1 MTTKLIRVA
10 DYIAQRCVDAGAR
23 HVFLVTGGGAMHLN
37 DAFGRNKNL
46 EPVCFHHEQAAAIAA
61 ESYNRLTNRLAVL
74 NVTTGPGGIN
84 ALNGVYGAYV
94 DSLGMLVVSGQVK
107 RETYL
112 RNYKLSLR
120 QLGDQEVDIVSMAK
134 LAVKYATVLQDP
146 LLVREVMDKAIY
158 LVNHG
163 RPGPVWID
171 VPVDVQGAL
180 IDSNELLPY
189 AGGDLGLIA
198 DPDVADNTRLELM
211 QKSNPAISIQID
223 KVLEKLLAAK
233 RPVIFAGMGP
243 RIAGVHPEFLALLEK
258 LKVPVV
264 TGWNA
269 HDVLTNDSPYY
280 AGRPGTVG
288 DRAGNFT
295 VQNADFLL
303 VIGSRLNVRQVSY
316 NWKSF
321 APNAWKAMVDVD
333 HAELNK
339 PTLDIDL
346 KICANLKIFIPALNA
361 ALFGYEVP
369 KAHQEYLAWCQ
380 ERVKKYPTVLS
391 EYLKH
396 DIKNHINLY
405 VFMEKLFTGLSS
417 DDVVVTGNGS
427 ACVVSFQAGK
437 LKLGQRL
444 YTNSGNAS
452 MGYDLP
458 AAIGASIA
466 LGKKK
471 VICLAGDGSLMMNLQ
486 ELQTMVG
493 YKLPIKVI
501 VINNNGYHS
510 IRQTQQAYFSDN
522 MFGISPEDGV
532 SLPDFV
538 ALAKGFNITSIAVHS
553 LKEWESEEV
562 QELLNSD
569 RGVLFEVFVD
579 PDLPFSPKLAS
590 RKLPDGSMVS
600 PSLEDMA
607 PFLSR
612 EELASNMFS
621 KEINGE

>member
-1 MTTKLIRVA
+1 MANKIRVA
-10 DYIAQRCVDAGAR
+10 DYIASRCVEAGAK

-37 DAFGRNKNL
+37 DAFGRNKEI

-61 ESYNRLTNRLAVL
+61 ESYYRLTNRLAVL

-94 DSLGMLVVSGQVK
+94 DSLGMLVISGQVK

-112 RNYKLSLR
+112 RNYPIALR
-120 QLGDQEVDIVSMAK
+120 QLGDQEIDIVSMAR
-134 LAVKYATVLQDP
+134 LVVKYATVLQDP
-146 LLVREVMDKAIY
+146 QMVREVMDKAIY

-163 RPGPVWID
+163 RPGPVWVD

-180 IDSNELLPY
+180 IDPDGLMPYTAGNAGLLV
-189 AGGDLGLIA
+189 
-198 DPDVADNTRLELM
+198 DPDVSENTLLELA
-211 QKSNPAISIQID
+211 KVESSSLNSKIEQIV
-223 KVLEKLLAAK
+223 KQFLQAK

-243 RIAGVHPEFLALLEK
+243 RISGMHKEFLQLLDT

-303 VIGSRLNVRQVSY
+303 VLGSRLNIRQVSY

-321 APNAWKAMVDVD
+321 ASNAWKAMVDVD
-333 HAELNK
+333 QAELDK
-339 PTLDIDL
+339 PTLNIDL
-346 KICANLKIFIPALNA
+346 KICANLKEFIPSLRKALKT
-361 ALFGYEVP
+361 YEPP
-369 KAHQEYLAWCQ
+369 KTHLEYLEWCR
-380 ERVKKYPTVLS
+380 ERVKRYPTVLP
-391 EYLKH
+391 EYYEKQGP
-396 DIKNHINLY
+396 INLY
-405 VFMEKLFTGLSS
+405 VWMKDLFDHLGK
-417 DDVVVTGNGS
+417 DEVVITGNGS
-427 ACVVSFQAGK
+427 ACVVSFQAAE
-437 LKLGQRL
+437 LKSGQRL

-466 LGKKK
+466 LGRKK

-486 ELQTMVG
+486 ELQTVVG
-493 YKLPIKVI
+493 YQLPIKV
-501 VINNNGYHS
+501 VVLNNNGYHS

-522 MFGISPEDGV
+522 MFGIGPDDGV
-532 SLPDFV
+532 TLPNFV
-538 ALAKGFNITSIAVHS
+538 ELAKAFNIPSVGIRTMEEWSSTS
-553 LKEWESEEV
+553 V
-562 QELLNSD
+562 QELLNND
-569 RGVLFEVFVD
+569 QCALIELFVD
-579 PDLPFSPKLAS
+579 PELSFSPKLAS
-590 RKLPDGSMVS
+590 RKLPDGTMVS

-612 EELASNMFS
+612 EELADNLLS
-621 KEINGE
+621 KKGKS

>member
-1 MTTKLIRVA
+1 MATKVRVA
-10 DYIAQRCVDAGAR
+10 DYIASRCVEAGAK

-37 DAFGRNKNL
+37 DAFGRNQDL

-61 ESYNRLTNRLAVL
+61 ESYYRLTNRMAVL

-112 RNYKLSLR
+112 RNYPIALR
-120 QLGDQEVDIVSMAK
+120 QLGDQEVDIVSMARPV
-134 LAVKYATVLQDP
+134 VKYATVLQDP
-146 LLVREVMDKAIY
+146 QLVRQVMDKAIY
-158 LVNHG
+158 LANHG
-163 RPGPVWID
+163 RPGPVWVD

-180 IDSNELLPY
+180 IDPDELTAY
-189 AGGDLGLIA
+189 TAGNAGLMV
-198 DPDVADNTRLELM
+198 DPDVSENTLLELVGA
-211 QKSNPAISIQID
+211 KTSSLNAQID
-223 KVLEKLLAAK
+223 EIVKRLLSAK
-233 RPVIFAGMGP
+233 RPVVFAGMGP
-243 RIAGVHPEFLALLEK
+243 RISGMHKEFLQLLDT

-303 VIGSRLNVRQVSY
+303 VLGSRLNVRQVSY

-321 APNAWKAMVDVD
+321 ASNAWKAMVDVD
-333 HAELNK
+333 QAELEK
-339 PTLDIDL
+339 PTLNIDL
-346 KICANLKIFIPALNA
+346 RVCANLKEFIPAFISGLKA
-361 ALFGYEVP
+361 YETP
-369 KAHQEYLAWCQ
+369 KAHLEYLDWCR
-380 ERVKKYPTVLS
+380 ERVKRYPTVLP
-391 EYLKH
+391 EYYKKQKL
-396 DIKNHINLY
+396 INLY
-405 VFMEKLFTGLSS
+405 VWMKDLFDRLSK
-417 DDVVVTGNGS
+417 DDVVITGNGS
-427 ACVVSFQAGK
+427 ACVVSFQAAE
-437 LKLGQRL
+437 LKAGQRL

-466 LGKKK
+466 LGGKK

-493 YKLPIKVI
+493 YHLPIKVI

-522 MFGISPEDGV
+522 MFGIGPDDGV
-532 SLPDFV
+532 TLPNFV
-538 ALAKGFNITSIAVHS
+538 ELAKAFNIPSASVRAMD
-553 LKEWESEEV
+553 EWGSSSV
-562 QELLNSD
+562 QGLLNND
-569 RGVLFEVFVD
+569 QCALIELFVD
-579 PDLPFSPKLAS
+579 PEQPFSPKLAS
-590 RKLPDGSMVS
+590 RKLPDGTMES

-612 EELASNMFS
+612 EELAENLFLQKSES
-621 KEINGE
+621 